1 MQLEK
6 FELNPQLNPISKK
19 DKGHRRTQSNS
30 NYDFRQFNTLHNQ
43 KENDKNFKNMMDI
56 HQILDKNHTK
66 EVLEEETR
74 KQSTSQDKHVVVENI
89 EPTFQELNRYN
100 NVEKNFF
107 NFGKKNRNLTTIFGE
122 NSEVLKE
129 LDINDLSNRKKSRKS
144 IHEVNPAKKYEREL
158 MKEEKFFV
166 IPEQNDLLLSTE
178 FPNNKINLKK
188 EEQLKEKT
196 ERVEEKMETKEHQL
210 IRNCQADEKKDDVNI
225 NSSDS
230 KAEHFQS
237 LMYLKSNILKAMAKT
252 NNRYN
257 SKEEIKTSRGVQF
270 KTLKEN
276 STIKA
281 KKNSKNCLTINLM
294 NEKPKFST
302 TTTLN
307 FNIEKEKFID
317 SMKND
322 IKNACKHK
330 KNSVSSVTKK
340 DVSFSSLK
348 KSEKLEKDFSKL
360 ETQVSLLR
368 KKVDL
373 LENQNKCF
381 KYQLTVIS
389 EEKNIYMKVS
399 LFFFFSLL
407 SWTF

>member
-1 MQLEK
+1 
-6 FELNPQLNPISKK
+6 
-19 DKGHRRTQSNS
+19 
-30 NYDFRQFNTLHNQ
+30 
-43 KENDKNFKNMMDI
+43 
-56 HQILDKNHTK
+56 
-66 EVLEEETR
+66 
-74 KQSTSQDKHVVVENI
+74 
-89 EPTFQELNRYN
+89 
-100 NVEKNFF
+100 
-107 NFGKKNRNLTTIFGE
+107 
-122 NSEVLKE
+122 
-129 LDINDLSNRKKSRKS
+129 
-144 IHEVNPAKKYEREL
+144 
-158 MKEEKFFV
+158 
-166 IPEQNDLLLSTE
+166 
-178 FPNNKINLKK
+178 
-188 EEQLKEKT
+188 
-196 ERVEEKMETKEHQL
+196 
-210 IRNCQADEKKDDVNI
+210 
-225 NSSDS
+225 
-230 KAEHFQS
+230 
-237 LMYLKSNILKAMAKT
+237 
-252 NNRYN
+252 
-257 SKEEIKTSRGVQF
+257 
-270 KTLKEN
+270 
-276 STIKA
+276 
-281 KKNSKNCLTINLM
+281 LM